1 VDGEHDS
8 DKNDKDT
15 LQALSLETAGGG
27 VDERRGIEEE
37 IKRPL
42 AYGNRTRLG

>member
-1 VDGEHDS
+1 MTTTRTI
-8 DKNDKDT
+8 KYA
-15 LQALSLETAGGG
+15 LQALSLGTAGGG
-27 VDERRGIEEE
+27 ADERRGIEEE